1 MILGSN
7 QSPSDIDTMIMVLN
21 DTKDRFVEQYKP
33 INEVRRVALQRL
45 NEMCSAAKSWHFPPE
60 KNNETECREFL
71 RGSRLLED
79 ASMINGD
86 TIEEK
91 VIAAFKSLKTPE
103 IRAALDEKLQSMI
116 DAINNETDPRKIL
129 AIATDEKSYLKAAD
143 DYANECPECKAF
155 AVQLPSSSTVRFVF
169 YSSANCGANALRRL
183 VNLLGQEKAT
193 SEMVFDGTL
202 SDTLYLARPDM
213 IDVVGITGH
222 KPTAI
227 EKLAHEI
234 HSLWVPVDRS
244 GTLPS
249 PLKLTAPKIPSVGS
263 FNETFENVADAR
275 AAALWDENKKIS
287 VFWSGGIDST
297 TALVALLRTVPTNR
311 LSDLT
316 VHYSD
321 ASIDEYPQFYA
332 DHIDGKL
339 TVAKTPLT
347 KTPTDRY
354 LADDMFTSN
363 TTKEIAKALKTSLV
377 VTGELGDQC
386 FGSSAFANDQDRIS
400 STVGDFLAQEDFLD
414 IRDEIDA
421 LSDACPIEI
430 KTVPTLMWWWNFT
443 LKWSEVRYRSLTAV
457 NDPASFANVRHFFD
471 TDDFQRWSIAND
483 NLKIKSTPAS
493 YKFTAKDYIH
503 TFAKH
508 DTYRDEKLKIGSLGV
523 RWGTP
528 LAIDS
533 SYNIIRA
540 GDTSTNLD
548 LVEARYGNRLKR
560 YVRCQ

>member
-21 DTKDRFVEQYKP
+21 GAKDRFVEQYKP
-33 INEVRRVALQRL
+33 IDEVRRVALERL
-45 NEMCSAAKSWHFPPE
+45 NKMCNATKNWHYPVE
-60 KNNETECREFL
+60 KINETECKEFL
-71 RGSRLLED
+71 RGSRLLAD
-79 ASMINGD
+79 ASMIDGD

-91 VIAAFKSLKTPE
+91 VIAAFKSLRTPE
-103 IRAALDEKLQSMI
+103 IRAALDDKLQTMI
-116 DAINNETDPRKIL
+116 NAINNETDPQRVLEISR
-129 AIATDEKSYLKAAD
+129 DEVFYLKAID
-143 DYANECPECKAF
+143 DYANECPEYGAF
-155 AVQLPSSSTVRFVF
+155 AVQLPSSSTVRLVF
-169 YSSANCGANALRRL
+169 CESANYGANALRRL

-193 SEMVFDGTL
+193 SETVFDGTL
-202 SDTLYLARPDM
+202 SDTLCLARPDM
-213 IDVVGITGH
+213 IDVVGITDH

-227 EKLAHEI
+227 EKLAHVI
-234 HSLWVPVDRS
+234 HGLWVPVDRS
-244 GTLPS
+244 ETLPS
-249 PLKLTAPKIPSVGS
+249 PLKLTAPKIPNVGS

-297 TALVALLRTVPTNR
+297 VALVALLKTVPTNR

-339 TVAKTPLT
+339 TVAKTPRT
-347 KTPTDRY
+347 NTPADRY
-354 LADDMFTSN
+354 LAEDIFLSN
-363 TTKEIAKALKTSLV
+363 TTKEIAKSLKTNLV

-386 FGSSAFANDQDRIS
+386 FGSASFATNQDRIS
-400 STVGDFLAQEDFLD
+400 STVDDFLAQEDFLD

-457 NDPASFANVRHFFD
+457 NDPESFANVRHFFD

-483 NLKIKSTPAS
+483 NLKIKSTPET

-503 TFAKH
+503 AFAKH
-508 DTYRDEKLKIGSLGV
+508 DVYRDKKLKVGSLGV
-523 RWGTP
+523 RWGKP

-533 SYNIIRA
+533 NHTIISA

-548 LVEARYGNRLKR
+548 LIKTRYGDRLER
-560 YVRCQ
+560 YATCP